1 MKLEGTKQQ
10 MSQVFLED
18 GTLVPVTCVFV
29 EAGIE
34 GDLTGKEVIIVGT
47 SKGKGFTGH
56 MKRHGFKGAHKTHGQ
71 SDRER
76 APGSSGSGTT
86 PGRVLKGTRRAG
98 RHGNKQVTL
107 KGLKIIEVNQD
118 IKQLK
123 VTGPLPGAR
132 NSKVEIEVLEAK

>member
-10 MSQVFLED
+10 MTQVFLED

-29 EAGIE
+29 ENGLE
-34 GDLTGKEVIIVGT
+34 GELIGKEIVVVGT

-71 SDRER
+71 SDRTR
-76 APGSSGSGTT
+76 APGSSGAGTT

-98 RHGNKQVTL
+98 RHGNKTVTL
-107 KGLKIIEVNQD
+107 KGLKILEVDQT
-118 IKQLK
+118 IKQIK
-123 VTGPLPGAR
+123 VSGPLPGAR
-132 NSKVEIEVLEAK
+132 NSKVEIEVLEA